1 MNEMYGVTQQ
11 NAALVLEATYRAE
24 ELKREAQ
31 HLANI
36 IAVFD
41 LGGQICKSS
50 TTGKIPFQNK
60 ITKTSLFKEKGK
72 NETNWEKF
80 WIVIDDDT
88 EQYAKHIALTS
99 LQN

>member
-24 ELKREAQ
+24 ELEREAQ

-80 WIVIDDDT
+80 
-88 EQYAKHIALTS
+88 
-99 LQN
+99 